1 MVFFINYSQL
11 MVIHLLFNTK
21 EDACFLWFYGHSY
34 KFIQI
39 RQTFQFS
46 GSNRRKT
53 LYFVYNTVCKKQEG
67 ATNCV
72 FCVF

>member
-1 MVFFINYSQL
+1 

-46 GSNRRKT
+46 GSKSSKDT
-53 LYFVYNTVCKKQEG
+53 L
-67 ATNCV
+67 
-72 FCVF
+72 FCLQYGL

>member
-11 MVIHLLFNTK
+11 MVIHLLFDTK

-46 GSNRRKT
+46 GSKSSKDT
-53 LYFVYNTVCKKQEG
+53 L
-67 ATNCV
+67 
-72 FCVF
+72 FCLQYGL